1 MIKVERIAI
10 SLPKGLNRR
19 VEELRHRMG
28 FNRSV
33 FFQIV
38 LRSFLDS
45 FPEKEDKRLA
55 RLYQE
60 IQQTDK
66 ELLHHFRRE
75 SYKHLQPYEK

>member
-10 SLPKGLNRR
+10 SLPKKLNRR

-55 RLYQE
+55 QLYQE

-66 ELLHHFRRE
+66 ELLRHFGRQ
-75 SYKHLQPYEK
+75 SYKHLLPYEK